1 MMYVEGS
8 LEGLTGSGRGL
19 GPTFISRD
27 GDVVGTEGD
36 TGSR

>member
-1 MMYVEGS
+1 MMYVEGF
-8 LEGLTGSGRGL
+8 LEGLTGSGRVL
-19 GPTFISRD
+19 GPTFISRG